1 MTSAERL
8 RQYEDIFNRSQQYD
22 PSRFQQDFE
31 KSYGEATNYN
41 KDLIE
46 QRSGAIGQAQA
57 LPSQLRQQYSQ
68 SAIRNP
74 LAQEALIATQRGN
87 VTSDISRLTDLLGAR
102 GARYEDVL
110 GKHLSAYQT
119 DAERS
124 RRDAENAWRLYQD
137 VLAQEEAERSRRAA
151 AAQAAAQAASMAD
164 LFRQQQIGQQ
174 PQMGGED
181 WDITVGNRNWTDR
194 VERSITRP
202 LSQTGVGSALRL
214 QTPDWLAASPFGT
227 FTNLIGNYLGNTRV
241 PKRENQS
248 FWDRLFNR

>member
-57 LPSQLRQQYSQ
+57 LPSQLRQQYYS

-87 VTSDISRLTDLLGAR
+87 VTSDISRLTDLLNQR

-137 VLAQEEAERSRRAA
+137 ALAQEEAARARA
-151 AAQAAAQAASMAD
+151 
-164 LFRQQQIGQQ
+164 QQQAYIDALIRANT
-174 PQMGGED
+174 PVDE
-181 WDITVGNRNWTDR
+181 TVDTVDDLVIDTEENNWTEKLSSSTNPK
-194 VERSITRP
+194 VNILNALPMALGNYIGNQMVPKPTPTGRP
-202 LSQTGVGSALRL
+202 LNWWEKITNTL
-214 QTPDWLAASPFGT
+214 SPV
-227 FTNLIGNYLGNTRV
+227 LGGGGG
-241 PKRENQS
+241 KA
-248 FWDRLFNR
+248 W

>member
-87 VTSDISRLTDLLGAR
+87 VTSDISRLTDLLNQR

-137 VLAQEEAERSRRAA
+137 ALAQEEAARARA
-151 AAQAAAQAASMAD
+151 
-164 LFRQQQIGQQ
+164 QQQAYIDALIRANT
-174 PQMGGED
+174 PVDE
-181 WDITVGNRNWTDR
+181 TVDTVDDLVIDTEENNWTEKLSSSTNPK
-194 VERSITRP
+194 VNILNALPMALGNYIGNQMVPKPTPTGRP
-202 LSQTGVGSALRL
+202 LNWWEKITNTL
-214 QTPDWLAASPFGT
+214 SPV
-227 FTNLIGNYLGNTRV
+227 LGGGGG
-241 PKRENQS
+241 KA
-248 FWDRLFNR
+248 W

>member
-57 LPSQLRQQYSQ
+57 LPSQLRQQYYS

-87 VTSDISRLTDLLGAR
+87 VTSDISRLTDLLNQR

-137 VLAQEEAERSRRAA
+137 ALAQEEAARARA
-151 AAQAAAQAASMAD
+151 
-164 LFRQQQIGQQ
+164 QQQAYIDALIRANT
-174 PQMGGED
+174 PVDE
-181 WDITVGNRNWTDR
+181 TVDTVDDLVIDTEENNWTDR
-194 VERSITRP
+194 VGRSITRP
-202 LSQTGVGSALRL
+202 LSQTGVGSALGL

>member
-57 LPSQLRQQYSQ
+57 LPSQLRQQYYS

-87 VTSDISRLTDLLGAR
+87 VTSDISRLTDLLNQR

-137 VLAQEEAERSRRAA
+137 ALAQEEAARARA
-151 AAQAAAQAASMAD
+151 
-164 LFRQQQIGQQ
+164 QQQAYIDALIRANTPVIGQQ